1 MRAGFTK
8 TKRVGVRSGRHQGKR
23 SNSVKPKKANKEK
36 RRLTQSN
43 ESGKIAETNACP
55 REMGGRLIKTGVFV
69 NYQPL
74 LVIAELL
81 SRDGITMKPLTFV
94 KNSSGE
100 DVMEMIITLHRNQNV
115 NQDVSRCQLTQIK
128 KESEK
133 LHLA

>member
-1 MRAGFTK
+1 MMENASSFIMVVVVETITITK
-8 TKRVGVRSGRHQGKR
+8 
-23 SNSVKPKKANKEK
+23 PW
-36 RRLTQSN
+36 
-43 ESGKIAETNACP
+43 KIAETNAWP

-81 SRDGITMKPLTFV
+81 FRDGITMKHLTFV